1 MALSLLCGGLGVAEA
16 AVVHVNEVDG
26 GTSAVYTTDETYTQK
41 EVDLAL
47 AEKGAAKDVAIN
59 TAAIADLKKAVG
71 DAGSGL
77 TKEVADQKAAIATNT
92 ENLNTNNAAIKS
104 LDGKLANLTTAV
116 DGKANE
122 ADVNTKLAKKAD
134 ATSVFTK
141 DEVNTKL
148 TDYAKSDDVYTK
160 TAADGKFATSAAL
173 NTAKTDLEGEITT
186 AKNELDGKITANT
199 AKITANETAIQKLNA
214 KAGTTETT
222 LNDLSDRMVVAENN
236 ITDLKDADVRLEGKI
251 DQNANDINGLKDKD
265 VELSGKINDNK
276 NLIDQNKYCEECR

>member
-1 MALSLLCGGLGVAEA
+1 MALSLLCGGLGVASA
-16 AVVHVNEVDG
+16 ADVTVHVDASLTPNTATE
-26 GTSAVYTTDETYTQK
+26 VYTMTGVNTLLADYGKKEDVQNNKDNITALQNTTRTQGNQIT
-41 EVDLAL
+41 ANTTQI
-47 AEKGAAKDVAIN
+47 ANN
-59 TAAIADLKKAVG
+59 TAAIDKKI
-71 DAGSGL
+71 D
-77 TKEVADQKAAIATNT
+77 KETAEA
-92 ENLNTNNAAIKS
+92 
-104 LDGKLANLTTAV
+104 KLAL
-116 DGKANE
+116 KANATDVYTK
-122 ADVNTKLAKKAD
+122 ADVNTELAKKAD

-148 TDYAKSDDVYTK
+148 TDYAKSDDVYTI

-199 AKITANETAIQKLNA
+199 TKINANETAIQKLNA